1 MVYGGAGGW
10 ATTGTEGVTEYSRMK
25 EDGERDMKEKDMKEK
40 LWRKEYEERG
50 MKEEGVRGRGEKV

>member
-25 EDGERDMKEKDMKEK
+25 EDGERNMKERV
-40 LWRKEYEERG
+40 WRKEYEERG
-50 MKEEGVRGRGEKV
+50 MKEEGGRGRGEKV

>member
-1 MVYGGAGGW
+1 
-10 ATTGTEGVTEYSRMK
+10 
-25 EDGERDMKEKDMKEK
+25 MKEKDMKEK

>member
-25 EDGERDMKEKDMKEK
+25 EDGERDMKERV
-40 LWRKEYEERG
+40 WRKEYEERG
-50 MKEEGVRGRGEKV
+50 MKEEGGRGRGEKV